1 MDFSEGICAP
11 SVHAIHIQDNSIV
24 EVRYMAGWMG
34 KVLDVNLSTGESVTR
49 PLDMD
54 MARLF
59 LGGRGLGAR
68 LLWDEVGP
76 GIDPLASE
84 NVLIFTGGPLTGTGY
99 QTSNRFSVTTKGPL
113 TGTVL
118 DANSGGFWGMQFK
131 RTGHDALIVRGKAE
145 QPVYIEI
152 KPDGVTIKDAQHLWG
167 KHVLETTRA
176 LGQNNNRRN
185 VLCIGP
191 AGERLSRMAA
201 IMNDGQRSLAR
212 GGPGA
217 VMGSKHLK
225 AIVVEGKERPDIV
238 DDERWKF
245 MLYETRKLLRAS
257 PLTSQALPE
266 FGTVVMMNVV
276 NNIGALPTR
285 NHRQSQFEG
294 AEAISGETLTDTY
307 LVKNAAC
314 WACPI
319 GCTRISKTDKV
330 EGEGP
335 EFETTWA
342 FGAQCGVDDLAAI
355 IEANYACNEMGLDTI
370 SVGSTIA
377 CAMEL
382 AEIGL
387 LDSDLRFGRADL
399 LVKTV
404 EDIGYRRD
412 LGAELADGSLR
423 LGKKYGR
430 PDLSM
435 SSKGMELPAYD
446 PRGMQGQG
454 LLYAT
459 SNRGGCHMRGNMLGL
474 EVLGLPKLID
484 RFQVQ
489 GKSSYVI
496 LHQNVAAAI
505 DSLVICKF
513 TNMGVAEEYFAR
525 TLSAVTGESFST
537 GELIKVGERAY
548 NLERLYNLREGFT
561 SADDTLPPRLLNEPV
576 ADGPS
581 KGWVSK
587 LEPMLKEYYRARGWD
602 ENGVPKPHKLADLG
616 LANLVEAVR

>member
-1 MDFSEGICAP
+1 M
-11 SVHAIHIQDNSIV
+11 N
-24 EVRYMAGWMG
+24 GWAG
-34 KVLDVNLSTGESVTR
+34 KVLDIDLSSGAIKTY
-49 PLDMD
+49 PLDEKI
-54 MARLF
+54 ARLF
-59 LGGRGLGAR
+59 VGGRGLGAR

-76 GIDPLASE
+76 EVEALSPA
-84 NVLIFTGGPLTGTGY
+84 NVLIFTNGPLTATGY
-99 QTSNRFSVTTKGPL
+99 QTSNRFSVSTKSPL
-113 TGTVL
+113 TGTIL

-131 RTGHDALIVRGKAE
+131 KAGYDALIVRGRAAR
-145 QPVYIEI
+145 PVYVEI
-152 KPDGVTIKDAQHLWG
+152 KSDAVVIKDAAHLWG
-167 KHVLETTRA
+167 RRVLETTKA
-176 LGQNNNRRN
+176 LGQNDNKRN

-191 AGERLSRMAA
+191 AGENLSRIAA

-217 VMGSKHLK
+217 VMGSKNLK
-225 AIVVEGKERPDIV
+225 AIVVEGKTRPDIV
-238 DDERWKF
+238 DADQFKF

-285 NHRQSQFEG
+285 NFQQAQFED
-294 AEAISGETLTDTY
+294 AELISGEELTEKY

-319 GCTRISKTDKV
+319 GCTRISQTDKV

-335 EFETTWA
+335 EYETTWA
-342 FGAQCGVDDLAAI
+342 FGAQCGINDLPAI
-355 IEANYACNEMGLDTI
+355 IEANAICNDLGMDTI
-370 SVGSTIA
+370 SAGSTIA

-382 AEIGL
+382 TEKGA

-399 LVKTV
+399 LASTL
-404 EDIGYRRD
+404 EDMGHRRG
-412 LGAELADGSLR
+412 LGAELAEGSLR
-423 LGKKYGR
+423 FATKYGH
-430 PDLSM
+430 PELSM
-435 SSKGMELPAYD
+435 SAKGLEMPAYD

-459 SNRGGCHMRGNMLGL
+459 SNRGACHMRGNMLGL

-496 LHQNVAAAI
+496 LHQNASAMI

-525 TLSAVTGESFST
+525 VLTAVTGIPYST
-537 GELIKVGERAY
+537 GDLIKVGERVW

-561 SADDTLPPRLLNEPV
+561 RKEDTLPPRLLTEAVP
-576 ADGPS
+576 DGPS
-581 KGWVSK
+581 QGWVSK
-587 LEPMLKEYYRARGWD
+587 LEPMLNEYYRARGWD
-602 ENGVPKPHKLADLG
+602 EQGVPKAKKLAELELADLME
-616 LANLVEAVR
+616 VVQ

>member
-1 MDFSEGICAP
+1 M
-11 SVHAIHIQDNSIV
+11 N
-24 EVRYMAGWMG
+24 GWMG
-34 KVLDVNLSTGESVTR
+34 HVLDVNLTTGEIVTR
-49 PLDMD
+49 PLDTE

-68 LLWDEVGP
+68 ILWDEVGP
-76 GIDPLASE
+76 DVDPLSPQ
-84 NVLIFTGGPLTGTGY
+84 NVLIFAAGPLTGTGY
-99 QTSNRFSVTTKGPL
+99 QTSNRFSVSTKSPL
-113 TGTVL
+113 TGTML

-131 RTGHDALIVRGKAE
+131 RTGHDVLIVRGKAE
-145 QPVYIEI
+145 KPVYMEI
-152 KPDGVTIKDAQHLWG
+152 KPDGVTIKDAAHLWG
-167 KHVLETTRA
+167 KRVLDTTQA

-191 AGERLSRMAA
+191 AGENLSRMAA
-201 IMNDGQRSLAR
+201 IMNDGERSLAR

-217 VMGSKHLK
+217 VMGSKNLK
-225 AIVVEGKERPDIV
+225 AIVVEGKERPEIV
-238 DDERWKF
+238 DDEKWKF

-294 AEAISGETLTDTY
+294 AEAISGEALTEKY
-307 LVKNAAC
+307 LVKNSAC

-335 EFETTWA
+335 EFETAWA
-342 FGAQCGVDDLAAI
+342 FGAECGVDDLPAI
-355 IEANYACNEMGLDTI
+355 IEANHACNELGLDTI
-370 SVGSTIA
+370 STGSTIA

-382 AEIGL
+382 SELGL

-404 EDIGYRRD
+404 EDIGYRRG

-423 LGKKYGR
+423 LGQKYGR

-525 TLSAVTGESFST
+525 VLTAVTGLNYTT
-537 GELIKVGERAY
+537 GDLIRVGERVY

-561 SADDTLPPRLLNEPV
+561 QADDTLPPRLLTEPSP
-576 ADGPS
+576 AGPS
-581 KGWVSK
+581 QGWVSK

-602 ENGVPKPHKLADLG
+602 ENGVPRPRRLGDLG

>member
-1 MDFSEGICAP
+1 MNA
-11 SVHAIHIQDNSIV
+11 
-24 EVRYMAGWMG
+24 WMG
-34 KVLDVNLSTGESVTR
+34 KILEVELSTATFSER
-49 PLDMD
+49 PLDME
-54 MARLF
+54 MARLY

-76 GIDPLASE
+76 GIDPLSPE
-84 NVLIFTGGPLTGTGY
+84 NVLIFTVGPLTGTGY
-99 QTSNRFSVTTKGPL
+99 QTSNRFSVSTLSPL

-131 RTGHDALIVRGKAE
+131 KTGYDALIVRGKSE
-145 QPVYIEI
+145 KPVYLEI
-152 KPDGVTIKDAQHLWG
+152 KPGSVTFHDASALWG
-167 KHVLETTRA
+167 QRVLAVTSA
-176 LGQNNNRRN
+176 LGQNDNRRN

-191 AGERLSRMAA
+191 AGENLSRIAA
-201 IMNDGQRSLAR
+201 IMNDGERSLAR

-217 VMGSKHLK
+217 VMGSKNLK
-225 AIVVEGKERPDIV
+225 AIVVEGKDRPEIFDQ
-238 DDERWKF
+238 EKF
-245 MLYETRKLLRAS
+245 KFLLYETRKLIRQS

-266 FGTVVMMNVV
+266 FGTVVMMNIV
-276 NNIGALPTR
+276 NSVGALPTR
-285 NHRQSQFEG
+285 NHRQTQFEH
-294 AEAISGETLTDTY
+294 AEDISGEAVTEKY
-307 LVKNAAC
+307 LEKNASC

-319 GCTRISKTDKV
+319 GCTRITRTEKV

-335 EFETTWA
+335 EFETSWA
-342 FGAQCGVDDLAAI
+342 FGAECGVNDLEAI
-355 IEANYACNEMGLDTI
+355 IEANHLCNDLGLDTI
-370 SVGSTIA
+370 SAGSTIA

-382 AEIGL
+382 SELGL

-399 LVKTV
+399 LAQTV
-404 EDIGYRRD
+404 IEMGLRRG

-423 LGKKYGR
+423 LATKYGR

-435 SSKGMELPAYD
+435 SVKGMEMPAYD

-505 DSLVICKF
+505 DSLVVCKF
-513 TNMGVAEEYFAR
+513 TNMAASEEYFAR
-525 TLSAVTGESFST
+525 VLAAVSGLAFST
-537 GELIKVGERAY
+537 GELIRVGERTY
-548 NLERLYNLREGFT
+548 NLERLYNNRQGFT
-561 SADDTLPPRLLNEPV
+561 RRDDTLPPRLLNEPSP
-576 ADGPS
+576 DGPS
-581 KGWVSK
+581 KGWVSH
-587 LEPMLKEYYRARGWD
+587 LEPMLEEYYRSRGWD
-602 ENGVPKPHKLADLG
+602 QNGVPKARKLEELG
-616 LANLVEAVR
+616 LAQLAGLEVAQ